1 MVYIGRFPTNCFLMR
16 SSDWSSNHMIQFVE
30 SFNEESFWKPCI
42 AMCVWSPAL
51 VVITMLKLD
60 SIYLYP
66 NMAILCILC
75 MAYTLMGGMKAV
87 IWTDVIQGI
96 VMVLTILFI
105 SGKLAIDLGFSYV
118 FEKCEESQA
127 GFDSRLVKKFKKCSK
142 TFHSYWL
149 EIKSLKC
156 NTVLPTWLN
165 ASDHFDIRYRTPP
178 VFFVFRQFID
188 TIMMLPLQQ
197 SMVQVFKIWKSL
209 HQWTK
214 FTF

>member
-1 MVYIGRFPTNCFLMR
+1 
-16 SSDWSSNHMIQFVE
+16 
-30 SFNEESFWKPCI
+30 
-42 AMCVWSPAL
+42 MCVWSPAL

-60 SIYLYP
+60 TIYLYP

-105 SGKLAIDLGFSYV
+105 SGKLAVDLGFSYV
-118 FEKCEESQA
+118 FEKCEESQ
-127 GFDSRLVKKFKKCSK
+127 
-142 TFHSYWL
+142 
-149 EIKSLKC
+149 C

-178 VFFVFRQFID
+178 IFFIFRQFID

-197 SMVQVFKIWKSL
+197 SMVQVLKQF
-209 HQWTK
+209 
-214 FTF
+214 

>member
-1 MVYIGRFPTNCFLMR
+1 
-16 SSDWSSNHMIQFVE
+16 
-30 SFNEESFWKPCI
+30 
-42 AMCVWSPAL
+42 MCVWSPAL

-105 SGKLAIDLGFSYV
+105 AGKLAIDLGFSYV

-127 GFDSRLVKKFKKCSK
+127 C
-142 TFHSYWL
+142 FHSIL
-149 EIKSLKC
+149 VRKNTLFLLK
-156 NTVLPTWLN
+156 NN
-165 ASDHFDIRYRTPP
+165 FSD
-178 VFFVFRQFID
+178 ID
-188 TIMMLPLQQ
+188 L
-197 SMVQVFKIWKSL
+197 
-209 HQWTK
+209 
-214 FTF
+214 